1 MTIALIVED
10 GTGGVA
16 DANSYVSQAGADA
29 YFADRANA
37 SWAAAASDA
46 KAAVLIQAT
55 QYLDARYTFKGQPLL
70 DTQPLAWPRQAQVYS
85 APVMIGYQTQVYAG
99 SASDA
104 ALFAWPVKRLI
115 QACCEAALRAL
126 TGSLYTDEDSAIV
139 TSEKVD
145 VIEVH
150 YADRARNG
158 GQVRIAIVDD
168 LLKPLLNGG
177 RYNVP
182 LVRA

>member
-1 MTIALIVED
+1 M
-10 GTGGVA
+10 
-16 DANSYVSQAGADA
+16 
-29 YFADRANA
+29 
-37 SWAAAASDA
+37 
-46 KAAVLIQAT
+46 
-55 QYLDARYTFKGQPLL
+55 L
-70 DTQPLAWPRQAQVYS
+70 DTQPLAWPRQVQTYS
-85 APVMIGYQTQVYAG
+85 APAMIGYQTAVYAG

-126 TGSLYTDEDSAIV
+126 SGSLYTDESSAIV

-145 VIEVH
+145 VIAVT

-158 GQVRIAIVDD
+158 GQVRLAIVDD

-177 RYNVP
+177 QYNVT